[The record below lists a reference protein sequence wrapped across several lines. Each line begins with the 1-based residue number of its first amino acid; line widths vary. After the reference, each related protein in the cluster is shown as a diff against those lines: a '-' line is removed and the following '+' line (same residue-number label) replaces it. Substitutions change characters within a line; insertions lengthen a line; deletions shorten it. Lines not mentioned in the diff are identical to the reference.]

1 MGMFVNRVELIG
13 NLGRDPEI
21 RSTQQGKTIATL
33 SIATSESWKDQQS
46 GEWRER
52 VEWHRVVVF
61 NDGLAK
67 VVEKHL
73 TSGMKVRI
81 EGKLRTRKW
90 QDQSGQDRYSTEVHI
105 ENFDGT
111 INFDI
116 KRDDERESGGA
127 GRKPTRDPAM
137 ARASASTGAGGH
149 GGGDLDDEIPFGACW
164 Q

>member
-1 MGMFVNRVELIG
+1 MGLFVNRVELIG

-21 RSTQQGKTIATL
+21 RSTQQGKKIATL

-52 VEWHRVVVF
+52 TEWHRVVVF
-61 NDGLAK
+61 NEGLAK

-90 QDQSGQDRYSTEVHI
+90 QDQSGQDRYSTEIHV
-105 ENFDGT
+105 ENFDGA

-116 KRDDERESGGA
+116 KRDDERASGGTGRERVQEPATA
-127 GRKPTRDPAM
+127 GG
-137 ARASASTGAGGH
+137 STGAGF
-149 GGGDLDDEIPFGACW
+149 GGGDLHDDIPFGPCW

>member
-21 RSTQQGKTIATL
+21 RSTQAGKKIATL

-46 GEWRER
+46 GEWKER
-52 VEWHRVVVF
+52 TEWHRVVIF
-61 NDGLAK
+61 NEGLAK
-67 VVEKHL
+67 VAEKHL

-90 QDQSGQDRYSTEVHI
+90 QDQAGQDRYSTEIHI
-105 ENFDGT
+105 ENFDGSL
-111 INFDI
+111 NFDM
-116 KRDDERESGGA
+116 KRDEDRASGSAGRERARETAMAGA
-127 GRKPTRDPAM
+127 GG
-137 ARASASTGAGGH
+137 STGAGF
-149 GGGDLDDEIPFGACW
+149 GGGDMDDDIPFSACW

>member
-21 RSTQQGKTIATL
+21 RSTQQGKKVATL

-52 VEWHRVVVF
+52 AEWHRVVIW
-61 NDGLAK
+61 NEGLAK
-67 VVEKHL
+67 IAEKHL
-73 TSGMKVRI
+73 EKGMKVRI

-90 QDQSGQDRYSTEVHI
+90 EDQSGQERYTTEIHV
-105 ENFDGT
+105 ENFDGA
-111 INFDI
+111 INFDM
-116 KRDDERESGGA
+116 KRDDDRASGGA
-127 GRKPTRDPAM
+127 GRERAREPAI
-137 ARASASTGAGGH
+137 AGAGGSTGAGFR
-149 GGGDLDDEIPFGACW
+149 GGDRDDDIPFSPCW